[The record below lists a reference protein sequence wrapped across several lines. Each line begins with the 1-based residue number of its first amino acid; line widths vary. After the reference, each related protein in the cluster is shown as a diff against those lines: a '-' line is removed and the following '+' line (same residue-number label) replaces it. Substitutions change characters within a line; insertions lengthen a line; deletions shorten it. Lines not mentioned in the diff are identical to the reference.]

1 MSLKQHTWVS
11 TQWAA
16 TAQAELTSALSA
28 AGKPVQAARH
38 LDDNAL
44 RIWLDLVRLG
54 GYWKVGELRRQWF
67 PSLSGDEVRDCLDRL
82 HNCGM
87 VRERRSMGAHG
98 AYGVTTLCNA
108 PPGYEHVLKGGTP

>member
-1 MSLKQHTWVS
+1 MSAV
-11 TQWAA
+11 ANA
-16 TAQAELTSALSA
+16 
-28 AGKPVQAARH
+28 PRH

-44 RIWLDLVRLG
+44 QIWLDLVRLG
-54 GYWKVGELRRQWF
+54 GYWKVRELRAQWF

-98 AYGVTTLCNA
+98 SYGVTTLCNA